1 MTLYDK
7 NFPKLCI
14 TMEHRDYGEVF
25 ITVHTLK
32 RMVVN
37 MLYSSSASSQT
48 LALLEQKCIE
58 YQFFAVMSKEIQF
71 EYVYRF
77 VILTISE
84 SRI

>member
-1 MTLYDK
+1 
-7 NFPKLCI
+7 
-14 TMEHRDYGEVF
+14 MEHRDYGEVF
-25 ITVHTLK
+25 ITVHTL
-32 RMVVN
+32 VLN